1 MGRLQGSIFV
11 YASIAP
17 EAKFR
22 VTAGK
27 PMVNLVVNV
36 FRYPP
41 GQEPHK
47 MADDGS
53 GGKKQLPEKEDN
65 PASAKV
71 PPPLSAALL
80 PCDGRS
86 RHRRS
91 VAVAVVCTCQVP
103 AACFV
108 TEH

>member
-1 MGRLQGSIFV
+1 MWHTEEVDEHIGCLQGSIFV
-11 YASIAP
+11 YASIAS

-22 VTAGK
+22 VTPGK

-47 MADDGS
+47 MGDDGS

-71 PPPLSAALL
+71 PRPPAAALL
-80 PCDGRS
+80 HC
-86 RHRRS
+86 
-91 VAVAVVCTCQVP
+91 
-103 AACFV
+103 
-108 TEH
+108 